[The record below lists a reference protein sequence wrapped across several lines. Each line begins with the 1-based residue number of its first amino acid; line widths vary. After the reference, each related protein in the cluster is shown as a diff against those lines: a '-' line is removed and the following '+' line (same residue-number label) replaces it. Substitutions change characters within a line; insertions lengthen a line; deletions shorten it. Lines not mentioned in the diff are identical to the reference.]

1 MAEQS
6 WTRRYLGVGSRGLES
21 FPEVHR
27 RELGPK
33 TSPPEFPE
41 REHKEVGIEQSV
53 KLGPRRE
60 GYPQEA

>member
-1 MAEQS
+1 M
-6 WTRRYLGVGSRGLES
+6 GSRGLES

-33 TSPPEFPE
+33 TSPSEFPGRE
-41 REHKEVGIEQSV
+41 RKEVGIEHSV